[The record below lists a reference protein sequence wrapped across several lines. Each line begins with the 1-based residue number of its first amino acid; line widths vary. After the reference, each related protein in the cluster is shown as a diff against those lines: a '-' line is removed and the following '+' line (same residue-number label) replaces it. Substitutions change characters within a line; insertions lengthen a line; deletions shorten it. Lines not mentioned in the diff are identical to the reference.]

1 MDSKSRKNKNGV
13 SVELLIP
20 FHDCDPMQIVW
31 HGHYIK
37 YLEIA
42 RCELL
47 DQFDYGYEKMRQS
60 GYSWPVVEV
69 RLKYVKPAQF
79 GDKVLVHAHIIEWEH
94 RIKVSYEIVNAQTG
108 ARLSKGYTVQVA
120 VDLDTNEMCFE
131 SPPIALEKFKLLAQ
145 DSI

>member
-1 MDSKSRKNKNGV
+1 MNPDNGV
-13 SVELLIP
+13 SIELTVP

-47 DQFDYGYEKMRQS
+47 DKYDYGYEKMRDS
-60 GYSWPVVEV
+60 GYAWPIVEV

-79 GDKVLVHAHIIEWEH
+79 GDRVTVFAELAEWEH
-94 RIKVSYEIVNAQTG
+94 RLKVNYQIINQRTQE
-108 ARLSKGYTVQVA
+108 RLSKGYTIQVA
-120 VDLDTNEMCFE
+120 VDMQNNEMCFD
-131 SPPIALEKFKLLAQ
+131 SPEVALQKFSVA
-145 DSI
+145 SIT

>member
-1 MDSKSRKNKNGV
+1 MNANTGDDKHSVN
-13 SVELLIP
+13 VELLIP

-47 DQFDYGYEKMRQS
+47 DKFDYGYEKMRQS

-79 GDKVLVHAHIIEWEH
+79 GDKVFVHARMTEWEH
-94 RIKVSYEIVNAQTG
+94 RIKVSYEIINAKTQ

-120 VDLDTNEMCFE
+120 VDLSTNEMCFE
-131 SPPIALEKFKLLAQ
+131 SPPIALEKFKILTQ
-145 DSI
+145 E